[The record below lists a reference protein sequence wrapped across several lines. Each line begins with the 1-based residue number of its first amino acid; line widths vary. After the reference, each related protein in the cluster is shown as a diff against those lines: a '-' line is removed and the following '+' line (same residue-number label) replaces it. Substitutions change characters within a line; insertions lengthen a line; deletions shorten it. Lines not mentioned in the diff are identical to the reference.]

1 MTSVKK
7 FKRLPQHIGI
17 IPDGNR
23 RWAQSKGL
31 EKQDGYKSG
40 INPGLE
46 LYEVCKEL
54 NIKEMNEDSRISR
67 SGSGGWYWVMRS
79 RVVAV
84 VKSLGVRGLESR
96 R

>member
-1 MTSVKK
+1 VKQVGD
-7 FKRLPQHIGI
+7 FEREYVNDCVERNTAH
-17 IPDGNR
+17 
-23 RWAQSKGL
+23 KG
-31 EKQDGYKSG
+31 G
-40 INPGLE
+40 
-46 LYEVCKEL
+46 L